1 MSLTLR
7 QFGLDALSLGDR
19 VALAQALWD
28 SVHDAL
34 EQEPLAPE
42 VRAELERRVA
52 LADADPSRGTPWEAV
67 RAAARARWAR

>member
-1 MSLTLR
+1 MSPPLQ
-7 QFGLDALSLGDR
+7 QFGLDALSLSDR
-19 VALAQALWD
+19 VPLAQALWD
-28 SVHDAL
+28 NVHDAL
-34 EQEPLAPE
+34 EQEPIAPE